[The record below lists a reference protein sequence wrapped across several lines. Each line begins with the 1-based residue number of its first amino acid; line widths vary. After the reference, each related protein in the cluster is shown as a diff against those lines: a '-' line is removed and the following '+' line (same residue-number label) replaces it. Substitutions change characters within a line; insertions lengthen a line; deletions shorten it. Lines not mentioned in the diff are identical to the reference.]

1 MRRTKDI
8 KAPDTLSYSFP
19 VTVTFVLDRTANAL
33 TVHDITKLVRDLQ
46 ISLPEAIGDVI
57 EGEALAVTGSVKRVV
72 VEVGIVSSDKE

>member
-8 KAPDTLSYSFP
+8 KVSNTLSYSFP
-19 VTVTFVLDRTANAL
+19 VAVTFVLDSTANAL

-72 VEVGIVSSDKE
+72 VEVGIVSPDKE